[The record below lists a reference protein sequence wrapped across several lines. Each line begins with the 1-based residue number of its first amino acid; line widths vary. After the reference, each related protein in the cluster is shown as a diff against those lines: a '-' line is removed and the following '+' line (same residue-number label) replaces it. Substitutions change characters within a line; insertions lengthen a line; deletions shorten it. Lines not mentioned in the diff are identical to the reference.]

1 MWVGAGAPR
10 PLGGACPK
18 AAGGRPLSAALA
30 SCASAQRLDSSLP
43 RSLAAQSNERRG
55 LAGKAEV
62 RQALEFTLDRLGQ
75 DPAAGEVWL
84 DYLAFLEVHSWC

>member
-1 MWVGAGAPR
+1 MGRRWGPTPAGRRLPQSCR
-10 PLGGACPK
+10 R
-18 AAGGRPLSAALA
+18 RPLSAALA